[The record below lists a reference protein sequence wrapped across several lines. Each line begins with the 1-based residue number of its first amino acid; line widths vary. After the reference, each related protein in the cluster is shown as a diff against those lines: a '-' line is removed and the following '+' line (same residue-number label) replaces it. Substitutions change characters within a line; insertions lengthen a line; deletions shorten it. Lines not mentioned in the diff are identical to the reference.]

1 MRVWYL
7 FCANSVS
14 LLVLLAFQV
23 ILHDILAD
31 EVARARDAV
40 VLAHARLVFIDRL
53 VLQLFSRHWLHVCQ
67 HDLVD
72 ITGWRRPFE
81 LSRLLILFVVRGVSA
96 STLSCSSHFYLTWP
110 CFILVLLP

>member
-1 MRVWYL
+1 MRVGHL

-31 EVARARDAV
+31 EIARARDAV
-40 VLAHARLVFIDRL
+40 VLAHARLVFIDWL
-53 VLQLFSRHWLHVCQ
+53 VLQLFSRRWLHVCQ

-72 ITGWRRPFE
+72 ITGGRRPLE
-81 LSRLLILFVVRGVSA
+81 LSRLLVLFVV
-96 STLSCSSHFYLTWP
+96 
-110 CFILVLLP
+110 